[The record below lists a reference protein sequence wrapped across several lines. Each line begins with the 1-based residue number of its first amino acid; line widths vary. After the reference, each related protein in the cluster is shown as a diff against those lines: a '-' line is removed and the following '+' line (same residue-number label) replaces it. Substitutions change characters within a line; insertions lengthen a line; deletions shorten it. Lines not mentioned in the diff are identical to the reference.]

1 MLKTPRFDL
10 HVYQQH
16 RGLHHHPRNET
27 TLSPVVN
34 TPASKQAETAR
45 QARSHLLQPTKPTL
59 LTPNSLPRARKSVSS
74 ASDPASRLLQPGCN
88 MNTRRQEYTFIT
100 EGPPP
105 PQTQNTFDD
114 SRQSEG
120 LTAQDEPAPVNSN
133 PAGRKFGISGALQS
147 PRGRCHWFQTGPP
160 MVTVG
165 TMSDAQ
171 VSASFLVSLE
181 DLGLAALVTMFLYL
195 FDLPFWVLLS
205 DRENC

>member
-74 ASDPASRLLQPGCN
+74 TSDPASRLLQPGCN

-147 PRGRCHWFQTGPP
+147 PRGRCHCISKQGPP
-160 MVTVG
+160 W
-165 TMSDAQ
+165 
-171 VSASFLVSLE
+171 LR
-181 DLGLAALVTMFLYL
+181 LGPCLMH
-195 FDLPFWVLLS
+195 
-205 DRENC
+205 R

>member
-27 TLSPVVN
+27 TLSPVVT
-34 TPASKQAETAR
+34 TPASKQASKQAKTAR

-59 LTPNSLPRARKSVSS
+59 LTPTSLPRARKSVSS
-74 ASDPASRLLQPGCN
+74 TSDPASRLLQPGCN

-133 PAGRKFGISGALQS
+133 PAGRKISESQERCKALAGDVTDFKQ
-147 PRGRCHWFQTGPP
+147 GPP
-160 MVTVG
+160 W
-165 TMSDAQ
+165 
-171 VSASFLVSLE
+171 LR
-181 DLGLAALVTMFLYL
+181 LGPCLIH
-195 FDLPFWVLLS
+195 
-205 DRENC
+205 R